1 MPMKKE
7 KKVPTAICEW
17 CKQPFQQNR
26 KDKIYCCKAHG
37 IYDHLKKKREEKKK
51 EKKL

>member
-1 MPMKKE
+1 MKKE
-7 KKVPTAICEW
+7 KEVPTALCEW
-17 CKQPFQQNR
+17 EGCKQPFPQNR
-26 KDKIYCCKAHG
+26 KDKVYCCKAHG